1 MRNGELAEFV
11 VGVVGIAEIDETKI
25 TESEEPEGKK

>member
-25 TESEEPEGKK
+25 TESENEEKK